1 MDLKK
6 FTPSTRL
13 GRTVLGIA
21 LICGGI
27 LGFLPILGFW
37 MIPVGLI
44 VLSRDFAS
52 VRRWRRKWSVKIGRW
67 WSKLRK

>member
-67 WSKLRK
+67 WSKFRK